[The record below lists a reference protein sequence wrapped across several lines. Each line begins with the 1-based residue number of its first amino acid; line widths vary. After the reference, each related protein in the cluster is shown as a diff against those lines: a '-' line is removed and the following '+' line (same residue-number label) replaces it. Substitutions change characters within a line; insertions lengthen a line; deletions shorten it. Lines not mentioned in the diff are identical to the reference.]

1 MNRER
6 KFFYSRFY
14 SLCVFCLFHCCSI
27 SLFNKKSFGTYAC
40 CQNKI
45 NCLNIGWREYRKKE
59 EKFNFLAPFL
69 FSDTRGWI
77 SFIFPFSNINLKN
90 KTKRKKLLSILRVSK
105 LTKIKMKKTLHR
117 FSITRLKIVH
127 FDFFLSKIVF
137 FRNRHVIGMG
147 YILVYKKWETLSVC
161 LFLCVYFTV

>member
-105 LTKIKMKKTLHR
+105 LTKIKWKNLTSILYYSIKKCSFWLFFVENCF
-117 FSITRLKIVH
+117 FSKSSCNRNGIH
-127 FDFFLSKIVF
+127 FSL
-137 FRNRHVIGMG
+137 
-147 YILVYKKWETLSVC
+147 
-161 LFLCVYFTV
+161 